1 MSRLHVLTH
10 PHEWDH
16 CFHDPT
22 LVRNKMRPSLRL
34 SAVATTILTLA
45 PLLGCSSPAAVVGP
59 ATGGGQTGTGGA
71 TGGGTGGMVVPIS
84 MGTGGSGSTGGI
96 GSGGAGGNTLA
107 TGRGGATG
115 MGGAGGNVSAG
126 GGAGTAQGGQ
136 AAGGT
141 ATGGRATG
149 GTTSPAGGQG
159 GGTAGAGGVATGG
172 AGATGGQG
180 GGNPT
185 SSGGS
190 GAVVGTGGLATGGAG
205 GSGGRATGGTTSSTG
220 GGGGA
225 TGGTSGSGGATAA
238 YHPCPTDGTACKIMP
253 FGDSITDGYNADT
266 PGGYRVELFR
276 LAHSAGKNITF
287 VGSGWNGPD
296 TVDGAP
302 FPHNHEGHSGWTIAP
317 AGGRSGIS
325 TLLKNDSTTQSVM
338 LKYTPHIVLLM
349 IGTNDA
355 IDNYD
360 MANAPTRLGALIDTI
375 FSQLPEVLLVVAQP
389 IPARGDAS
397 KGDDTGLSA
406 RIKTFDDAI
415 PGVVKAR
422 ADQGKHILVV
432 DMFTPFN
439 PNKASLLEDQWH
451 PNLQGYVLLGTQWYQ
466 VLQSLL

>member
-1 MSRLHVLTH
+1 V
-10 PHEWDH
+10 
-16 CFHDPT
+16 
-22 LVRNKMRPSLRL
+22 
-34 SAVATTILTLA
+34 
-45 PLLGCSSPAAVVGP
+45 
-59 ATGGGQTGTGGA
+59 
-71 TGGGTGGMVVPIS
+71 
-84 MGTGGSGSTGGI
+84 
-96 GSGGAGGNTLA
+96 

-115 MGGAGGNVSAG
+115 TGGGTSAG
-126 GGAGTAQGGQ
+126 GGTGTAQGGQ
-136 AAGGT
+136 AAGGA

-149 GTTSPAGGQG
+149 GTTSS
-159 GGTAGAGGVATGG
+159 AGAGGG
-172 AGATGGQG
+172 APATGGQG
-180 GGNPT
+180 GGDTT
-185 SSGGS
+185 STGGS
-190 GAVVGTGGLATGGAG
+190 GAAGGSGGVATGGTAGGQGGLATGGAAGTGGNSTG
-205 GSGGRATGGTTSSTG
+205 GSLGTGGSAAGGTTGKGGSAAGGASGSGGTTS
-220 GGGGA
+220 
-225 TGGTSGSGGATAA
+225 A

-325 TLLKNDSTTQSVM
+325 TLLKNDSTNQSVM

-360 MANAPTRLGALIDTI
+360 MANAPTRLGSLIDTI
-375 FSQLPEVLLVVAQP
+375 YSQLPEVLLVVAQP
-389 IPARGDAS
+389 VPSRGDAS

-406 RIKTFDDAI
+406 RIKTFNDAI
-415 PGVVKAR
+415 PAVVKAR
-422 ADQGKHILVV
+422 ADAGKHILVV

-466 VLQSLL
+466 VLKSLL